1 MALVGFYVFFILM
14 IRRPPRSTRTDTLF
28 PDTTLCRSERETGV
42 GEPARNMV
50 VRTACAY
57 LLDGLDEIERIT
69 AMLIDAGGDG
79 EDIGIEDGAL
89 GRKAVGDEQLVGSL
103 ANLDLA
109 FLRVGL
115 ADLVERHHDDGGAIV
130 AAFSGVV
137 EELRFA
143 FLHADRIDD
152 RLARHAFEARL
163 DHAPFRAVYHE
174 GHAGDV
180 GLGGDPLQEGD
191 HRL

>member
-1 MALVGFYVFFILM
+1 
-14 IRRPPRSTRTDTLF
+14 
-28 PDTTLCRSERETGV
+28 
-42 GEPARNMV
+42 
-50 VRTACAY
+50 
-57 LLDGLDEIERIT
+57 
-69 AMLIDAGGDG
+69 MLIDAGGDG
-79 EDIGIEDGAL
+79 EYIGIEDDGL

-163 DHAPFRAVYHE
+163 DHRSEEHTSELQSLMRISYAVFCLKKKKQHVKINSV
-174 GHAGDV
+174 D
-180 GLGGDPLQEGD
+180 
-191 HRL
+191 